1 MNCKPVQVGG
11 EGRQVGGDG
20 QIHFTLAE
28 VFLCSPGP
36 SDTWLLLQLQTPPS
50 PSLPAQSPW
59 GSRLQW
65 KSAPGASL
73 WLPTTKA
80 KGQDRSQRL
89 ALRPGVLAE
98 HQCQWAWLYK
108 RAASLLCIL
117 LLVRRK

>member
-1 MNCKPVQVGG
+1 MSAVHGSYKKSITFFKV
-11 EGRQVGGDG
+11 
-20 QIHFTLAE
+20 
-28 VFLCSPGP
+28 CSPGP
-36 SDTWLLLQLQTPPS
+36 SDTRLLLQLQTPPS

-59 GSRLQW
+59 GSCLQW

-80 KGQDRSQRL
+80 KRQERSQRL
-89 ALRPGVLAE
+89 ALRSGVLAE

>member
-11 EGRQVGGDG
+11 EGKQMGGGG
-20 QIHFTLAE
+20 QIYFTLAE

-36 SDTWLLLQLQTPPS
+36 SDTRLLLQLQSPPS
-50 PSLPAQSPW
+50 PSLPAQGLW
-59 GSRLQW
+59 GSGLHR

-80 KGQDRSQRL
+80 KGQERSRRL
-89 ALRPGVLAE
+89 ALRSGVLAE

-108 RAASLLCIL
+108 SAASLLCIL